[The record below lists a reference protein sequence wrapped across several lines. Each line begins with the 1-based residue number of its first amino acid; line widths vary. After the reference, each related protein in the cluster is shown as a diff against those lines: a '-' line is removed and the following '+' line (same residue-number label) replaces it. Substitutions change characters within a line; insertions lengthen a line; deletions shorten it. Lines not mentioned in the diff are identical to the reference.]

1 MNEERRRYESDAYDL
16 LLYAAPEKKV
26 EVLDALM
33 EMNSWSA
40 KGWIQGLLYDESP
53 HVREAAARW
62 LGKTTYLR
70 YRDDLV
76 ALRSAET
83 DPEVRQAVEE
93 ALRQMEP

>member
-1 MNEERRRYESDAYDL
+1 MNEERRQYESDAYDL

-26 EVLDALM
+26 EVLDTLM
-33 EMNSWSA
+33 KMNSWSA

-53 HVREAAARW
+53 LVRAAAVRW
-62 LGKTTYLR
+62 LGETTYLR
-70 YRDDLV
+70 YRDDLT

-83 DPEVRQAVEE
+83 DPVVQQAVEK

>member
-1 MNEERRRYESDAYDL
+1 MRSDVATR
-16 LLYAAPEKKV
+16 AMPTIC
-26 EVLDALM
+26 
-33 EMNSWSA
+33 SSSA

-53 HVREAAARW
+53 LVRAAAARW

-70 YRDDLV
+70 YQDDLV